1 MKPPSKSWK
10 DGNPNF
16 VNPTTRIIAISINT
30 KNPICLGIVA
40 TSTSSSSMSASI
52 ESPILCKRH
61 LGE

>member
-1 MKPPSKSWK
+1 MKLASTSWK

-16 VNPTTRIIAISINT
+16 VNPTTRMIASMNT
-30 KNPICLGIVA
+30 KNPICLGIVT

-52 ESPILCKRH
+52 ETPILCKRH